1 VDCLFCKI
9 GSGEIQSL
17 TIYEDS
23 NVRAFLD
30 IHPLTLGHTVVVPKK
45 HYGNVIDLP
54 EELVGPVFLGVKK
67 AAEMLKLGLG
77 IEGFTIGINHG
88 TIGHQE
94 IDHLHVHVIPRRS
107 GDGGGNI
114 HSIVH
119 EASNEDLEVTYKRI
133 LDKNK

>member
-1 VDCLFCKI
+1 MDCLFCKI
-9 GSGEIQSL
+9 GSGEINSL

-119 EASNEDLEVTYKRI
+119 EVSNEDLEVTYKRI

>member
-9 GSGEIQSL
+9 GSGEIQNL

-119 EASNEDLEVTYKRI
+119 EVSNEDLEVTYKRI

>member
-1 VDCLFCKI
+1 MDCLFCKI
-9 GSGEIQSL
+9 GSGEIQNL

-119 EASNEDLEVTYKRI
+119 EVSNEDLEVTYKRI

>member
-119 EASNEDLEVTYKRI
+119 EVSNEDLEVTYKRI